1 MRILVTLEAAEGQP
15 ERYARD
21 GNPPAWTLYDTLP
34 HPWPTAYGFVEN
46 TTNPADGE
54 EWDVIIVSP
63 CTVAAMSTIAADIV
77 GILLREDGDH
87 KLLAVLPDDATLGEP
102 PDLNLIPAARRIAI
116 AALYGARSPITG
128 WGDRATAVAL
138 FTAPPSG

>member
-1 MRILVTLEAAEGQP
+1 MRILVTLEAAEGHP
-15 ERYARD
+15 ERYALD
-21 GNPPAWTLYDTLP
+21 GNPPAWRRYDTLP
-34 HPWPTAYGFVEN
+34 QPWPAAYGFVAD
-46 TTNPADGE
+46 TINPADGE
-54 EWDVIIVSP
+54 EWDVIILTP
-63 CTVAAMSTIAADIV
+63 CDASAMTTIVANIV

-87 KLLAVLPDDATLGEP
+87 KLLAVLLDDASLGEP
-102 PDLNLIPAARRIAI
+102 TDLDRIPDTRRAAI